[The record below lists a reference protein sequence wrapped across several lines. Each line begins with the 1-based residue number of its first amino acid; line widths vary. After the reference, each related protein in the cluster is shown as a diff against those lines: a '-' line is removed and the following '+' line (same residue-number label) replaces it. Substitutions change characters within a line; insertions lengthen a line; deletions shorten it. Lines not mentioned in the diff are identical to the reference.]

1 MGRKTKE
8 PRRVNFKRVR
18 RYRQMTIEIKPRFN
32 GIRQGWGFLSSSETS
47 FHSSLRI
54 FKIENIS
61 IAMYALRKCGEP
73 ETSGGGRK

>member
-1 MGRKTKE
+1 MGLGRD
-8 PRRVNFKRVR
+8 
-18 RYRQMTIEIKPRFN
+18 
-32 GIRQGWGFLSSSETS
+32 GGGGGFLSSSETS

-73 ETSGGGRK
+73 ETSGGTQVNGWCEITAETALINQSSK